1 MKKYLASI
9 SSHAELLIVAG
20 CAFGPFLLA
29 EIVSLAYLPTGPHH
43 NNLSLVALVGQEL
56 VVGGVLVWLLRLRG
70 WAWEEFGLVK
80 NSPIADAGVGALL
93 FLANYGVWL
102 AIWNVAALL
111 SPEFGRTLNNISAN
125 VVGGHIPAATSIVL
139 SLTNGVFEE
148 FFVVGYTMSALARS
162 GKSPWF
168 CINVSTAIRLSYHLY
183 QGPLG
188 ILSIVPIGLIFALWF
203 SRTGRLWPLMFAHIL
218 MDMVALLSRG
228 S

>member
-9 SSHAELLIVAG
+9 SSHAELLVVAG
-20 CAFGPFLLA
+20 CAFGPFFLA
-29 EIVSLAYLPTGPHH
+29 ELASLAYPRTGPHH
-43 NNLSLVALVGQEL
+43 TNLSLVALAVQEII
-56 VVGGVLVWLLRLRG
+56 VGGVLVWFLRLRG
-70 WAWEEFGLVK
+70 WTWEEFGLVK

-93 FLANYGVWL
+93 FLASYFVWL
-102 AIWNVAALL
+102 VIWNVAALL
-111 SPEFGRTLNNISAN
+111 SPELGATLNSISGNIIR
-125 VVGGHIPAATSIVL
+125 GHIPAATSIVL

-148 FFVVGYTMSALARS
+148 FFVVGYMMPALARS

-168 CINVSTAIRLSYHLY
+168 CINVSTATRLAYHLY

-188 ILSIVPIGLIFALWF
+188 VLSIIPTGLLFAFWF
-203 SRTGRLWPLMFAHIL
+203 SRTRRLWPLMFAHIL